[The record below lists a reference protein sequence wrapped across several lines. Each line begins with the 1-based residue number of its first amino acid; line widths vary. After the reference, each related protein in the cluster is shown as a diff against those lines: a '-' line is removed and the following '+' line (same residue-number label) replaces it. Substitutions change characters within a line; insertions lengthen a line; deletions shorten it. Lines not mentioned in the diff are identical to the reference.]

1 MKLVMIRDQVL
12 FFQAVVVDDVVVE
25 AAAVAVVVLTFA
37 RVQMQSPIFLKRLV
51 RSPDI
56 LLFTVCTSEFKKKN
70 SMEVYCD

>member
-25 AAAVAVVVLTFA
+25 AAAVVVVVLTFA
-37 RVQMQSPIFLKRLV
+37 RVQVQSPILLKRLV
-51 RSPDI
+51 RSSDI
-56 LLFTVCTSEFKKKN
+56 LLFTVCTSEFKQKK

>member
-1 MKLVMIRDQVL
+1 MKLVMVRDQVL

-25 AAAVAVVVLTFA
+25 AVAGVGGVLTFA
-37 RVQMQSPIFLKRLV
+37 RVQLQSPILLKRLV